1 MSSELERIDEEEL
14 LLIISGLGMPQEPTP
29 ETPEPDYWVSDEC
42 RECLSDLQRYLRRD
56 NPNTMAFHRALGGWR
71 VVQAHLLPI
80 LAKSAHDPK
89 LVFSVLKIVVKLTM
103 KPEQLGARMVEHLAE
118 KKTPDPLVGK
128 QLDELRDHHRAYKRA
143 FLRPIASVPNMDAM
157 GVLVRILSTPVA
169 KPEANRSDEDT
180 MLIELTLALLL
191 NLLHTAPPDA
201 PPPVPGKDAAA
212 RQDSVVLRQLLQRMH
227 EEHAIDLLLYILQSV
242 EDSPSH
248 RNWNLTLLE
257 IMYYVLSSHTP
268 AQIFGAAADAPPTGA
283 AAADDDDADADA
295 DGGDGD
301 GAGEAAAA
309 SPAAAPAAPAR
320 TPAGGAGGGGEG
332 AGGDQVAEDGAGLA
346 APGLQAL
353 ARDDEPVER
362 AAPLAL
368 RRRLQAHSAFGTQ
381 HIVGQTGRGGAGA
394 ALLKRKPRRQK
405 LPLPARADA
414 GEPNRRRQAGLRSS
428 SNLRVTARLLPS
440 AIPLSPPLLP
450 PATTGRH
457 ALPGAVQRAGVDGG
471 EGPRGLRL
479 RLEPVQRGKVL
490 PQDHTFFGA
499 TAAWMLEVRPPPPAR
514 RPRPAAPA
522 ALRPPYPAPPRLLTP
537 RPRPRRRRTSCARRP
552 PSPPTRTTC
561 STWRRWAR
569 SRTSACSS

>member
-1 MSSELERIDEEEL
+1 MSTELERIDEEEL

-29 ETPEPDYWVSDEC
+29 ENPEPDYWVSDEC

-80 LAKSAHDPK
+80 LAKSGHDPK

-169 KPEANRSDEDT
+169 KAEANRSDEDT

-283 AAADDDDADADA
+283 AAADDADDADADA

-301 GAGEAAAA
+301 GADGEAAAA

-320 TPAGGAGGGGEG
+320 TPAGGAGGGGG
-332 AGGDQVAEDGAGLA
+332 KG
-346 APGLQAL
+346 
-353 ARDDEPVER
+353 R
-362 AAPLAL
+362 AATKSPKTELGSL
-368 RRRLQAHSAFGTQ
+368 LQDYKHSRAMMNPSNAPRHSRFGGAYKLHSAFGT
-381 HIVGQTGRGGAGA
+381 TRRASDPGR
-394 ALLKRKPRRQK
+394 L
-405 LPLPARADA
+405 ARAQ
-414 GEPNRRRQAGLRSS
+414 PHTSL
-428 SNLRVTARLLPS
+428 T
-440 AIPLSPPLLP
+440 PLLP
-450 PATTGRH
+450 PLQGDTSLTPNAFSWSS
-457 ALPGAVQRAGVDGG
+457 AIAACERAGEWQKGLAIFTALRDAGALTPSDKEDGALYNAAISAAASG
-471 EGPRGLRL
+471 GVVEVATDL
-479 RLEPVQRGKVL
+479 LEE
-490 PQDHTFFGA
+490 
-499 TAAWMLEVRPPPPAR
+499 MLEAGASPHLTPLAAPPPHLLPRTPSLTACADPVSQA
-514 RPRPAAPA
+514 PRPTSSRTTLASRRANGAPT
-522 ALRPPYPAPPRLLTP
+522 APPR
-537 RPRPRRRRTSCARRP
+537 
-552 PSPPTRTTC
+552 
-561 STWRRWAR
+561 
-569 SRTSACSS
+569 

>member
-1 MSSELERIDEEEL
+1 MSTELERIDEEEL

-29 ETPEPDYWVSDEC
+29 ENPEPDYWVSDEC

-80 LAKSAHDPK
+80 LAKSGHDPK

-143 FLRPIASVPNMDAM
+143 FLRPIASVPNVNAV

-283 AAADDDDADADA
+283 VAAADADDADADA
-295 DGGDGD
+295 D
-301 GAGEAAAA
+301 A
-309 SPAAAPAAPAR
+309 
-320 TPAGGAGGGGEG
+320 
-332 AGGDQVAEDGAGLA
+332 
-346 APGLQAL
+346 
-353 ARDDEPVER
+353 DDD
-362 AAPLAL
+362 
-368 RRRLQAHSAFGTQ
+368 SGT
-381 HIVGQTGRGGAGA
+381 V
-394 ALLKRKPRRQK
+394 
-405 LPLPARADA
+405 
-414 GEPNRRRQAGLRSS
+414 GLRHIF
-428 SNLRVTARLLPS
+428 LRVFRC
-440 AIPLSPPLLP
+440 
-450 PATTGRH
+450 
-457 ALPGAVQRAGVDGG
+457 
-471 EGPRGLRL
+471 
-479 RLEPVQRGKVL
+479 
-490 PQDHTFFGA
+490 FF
-499 TAAWMLEVRPPPPAR
+499 RPEAKIEK
-514 RPRPAAPA
+514 
-522 ALRPPYPAPPRLLTP
+522 
-537 RPRPRRRRTSCARRP
+537 
-552 PSPPTRTTC
+552 
-561 STWRRWAR
+561 
-569 SRTSACSS
+569 

>member
-1 MSSELERIDEEEL
+1 MSTELERIDEEEL

-29 ETPEPDYWVSDEC
+29 ENPEPDYWVSDEC

-80 LAKSAHDPK
+80 LAKSGHDPK

-283 AAADDDDADADA
+283 GAAAADATTPTPTAA
-295 DGGDGD
+295 TATAPTGKRPRRRRRRRPRRRRGRRR
-301 GAGEAAAA
+301 AARAAAA
-309 SPAAAPAAPAR
+309 GR
-320 TPAGGAGGGGEG
+320 
-332 AGGDQVAEDGAGLA
+332 AGGDQVAEDGW
-346 APGLQAL
+346 
-353 ARDDEPVER
+353 ARC
-362 AAPLAL
+362 
-368 RRRLQAHSAFGTQ
+368 S
-381 HIVGQTGRGGAGA
+381 
-394 ALLKRKPRRQK
+394 
-405 LPLPARADA
+405 
-414 GEPNRRRQAGLRSS
+414 
-428 SNLRVTARLLPS
+428 
-440 AIPLSPPLLP
+440 
-450 PATTGRH
+450 
-457 ALPGAVQRAGVDGG
+457 
-471 EGPRGLRL
+471 
-479 RLEPVQRGKVL
+479 
-490 PQDHTFFGA
+490 
-499 TAAWMLEVRPPPPAR
+499 
-514 RPRPAAPA
+514 
-522 ALRPPYPAPPRLLTP
+522 
-537 RPRPRRRRTSCARRP
+537 
-552 PSPPTRTTC
+552 RTT
-561 STWRRWAR
+561 STRAR
-569 SRTSACSS
+569 